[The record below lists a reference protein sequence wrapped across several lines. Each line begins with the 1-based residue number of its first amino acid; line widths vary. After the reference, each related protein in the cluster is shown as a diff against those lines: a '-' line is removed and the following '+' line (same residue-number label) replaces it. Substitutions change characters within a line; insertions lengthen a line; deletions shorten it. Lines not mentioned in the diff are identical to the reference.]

1 MEVSLAYGPTPRD
14 EAGYELAVAAV
25 WGTETLPE
33 LAFFQGE
40 LEGELSQVE
49 SSDQHESPAAGEQRR
64 AQDQAQ
70 VRVIQGVAHIPIRS
84 LYHEPLRNAILLG
97 PYPGEEQSSG
107 E

>member
-1 MEVSLAYGPTPRD
+1 MEVSLAHGLTPRD

-25 WGTETLPE
+25 WDPETLPE
-33 LAFFQGE
+33 LTFFQGE
-40 LEGELSQVE
+40 LEGELGRVE
-49 SSDQHESPAAGEQRR
+49 SSEQHESPAAGEQRGT
-64 AQDQAQ
+64 QDQAQ
-70 VRVIQGVAHIPIRS
+70 VRIIQGVAHVPIRS